1 MRRKPTQRVLLHR
14 LLYIRCDTYR
24 ASAARSAAEP
34 RLKLTSSARE
44 LERVDLAFYPDKY
57 TIDSSELSGLED
69 EIVNGDTIKKK
80 SSPAAETPR
89 IRIHH
94 TRLFGANNAV
104 AGRFL
109 KVKFS
114 SSSPENS
121 WIQIWSCL

>member
-1 MRRKPTQRVLLHR
+1 ML
-14 LLYIRCDTYR
+14 
-24 ASAARSAAEP
+24 E
-34 RLKLTSSARE
+34 LTSNTRE
-44 LERVDLAFYPDKY
+44 LERVDPTFNTDKY

-94 TRLFGANNAV
+94 TRLFGGNNAV

-109 KVKFS
+109 KVKFGS
-114 SSSPENS
+114 NSLENS